1 MNNYSYSE
9 IQNMQKRAM
18 ERVREMQKNSDAVL
32 ETARQD
38 LSEKSVEHKRANP
51 HTEPSIKPKITN
63 LPPNFPDFKQYFNM
77 QSESDEVPASQSE
90 KENTHLRQEGHPQH
104 FPGNIMDLISSE
116 PDRALLLGLLL
127 LLKSEGSDESLMMAL
142 MYIMA

>member
-9 IQNMQKRAM
+9 IQNMQKKAM
-18 ERVREMQKNSDAVL
+18 ERVREMQKNSEAVL

-38 LSEKSVEHKRANP
+38 LDTKPLEHKNERQKNDAP
-51 HTEPSIKPKITN
+51 IKPKITN
-63 LPPNFPDFKQYFNM
+63 LPPNFPDFKEYFNM
-77 QSESDEVPASQSE
+77 QSEPEATPPPPEKKNPQPQS
-90 KENTHLRQEGHPQH
+90 QH
-104 FPGNIMDLISSE
+104 FSGNIIDLISSD

-127 LLKSEGSDESLMMAL
+127 LLKSEGADETLMLAL

>member
-1 MNNYSYSE
+1 MSNYSYSE

-18 ERVREMQKNSDAVL
+18 ERVREMQKNSESVL

-38 LSEKSVEHKRANP
+38 LGER
-51 HTEPSIKPKITN
+51 TIEPKNEMPRTDAKIMPKITN
-63 LPPNFPDFKQYFNM
+63 LPPNFPDFKDYFHM
-77 QSESDEVPASQSE
+77 QTEETPPAPQKEE
-90 KENTHLRQEGHPQH
+90 KTRQPEPQN
-104 FPGNIMDLISSE
+104 NIFDLISTE

-127 LLKSEGSDESLMMAL
+127 LLKSEGADEVLMMAL

>member
-9 IQNMQKRAM
+9 IQNMQKKAM
-18 ERVREMQKNSDAVL
+18 ERVREMQKNSEAVL

-38 LSEKSVEHKRANP
+38 LSEKSVEPKKETP
-51 HTEPSIKPKITN
+51 PKEPQIKPKITN
-63 LPPNFPDFKQYFNM
+63 LPPNFPDFKDYFNM
-77 QSESDEVPASQSE
+77 QSEPEVTLPE
-90 KENTHLRQEGHPQH
+90 KEKPQT
-104 FPGNIMDLISSE
+104 PPQPQYSQGNIMDLISSE

-127 LLKSEGSDESLMMAL
+127 LLKSEGADETLMMAL

>member
-9 IQNMQKRAM
+9 IQNMQKKAM
-18 ERVREMQKNSDAVL
+18 ERVREMQKKSETVL

-38 LSEKSVEHKRANP
+38 LNEKTVEPKRENP
-51 HTEPSIKPKITN
+51 RTEPQIKPKITN
-63 LPPNFPDFKQYFNM
+63 LPPNFPDFKEYFRM
-77 QSESDEVPASQSE
+77 QSESEAPPPLPE
-90 KENTHLRQEGHPQH
+90 KEKMQSQPQQN
-104 FPGNIMDLISSE
+104 FPGNIVDLISAD

-127 LLKSEGSDESLMMAL
+127 LLKSEGADETLMMAL

>member
-1 MNNYSYSE
+1 MSNYSYSE

-18 ERVREMQKNSDAVL
+18 ERVREMQKNSESVL

-38 LSEKSVEHKRANP
+38 LGEKPIEPKREIPRTDAK
-51 HTEPSIKPKITN
+51 IMPKITN
-63 LPPNFPDFKQYFNM
+63 LPPNFPDFKEYFNA
-77 QSESDEVPASQSE
+77 QTEENLPAPPKTE
-90 KENTHLRQEGHPQH
+90 ETRQPEHQNNV
-104 FPGNIMDLISSE
+104 FDLISSE

-127 LLKSEGSDESLMMAL
+127 LLKSEGADETLMMAL

>member
-9 IQNMQKRAM
+9 IQNMQKKAM
-18 ERVREMQKNSDAVL
+18 ERVREMQKNSEAVL

-38 LSEKSVEHKRANP
+38 LSTPKQTDKSSDNQIR
-51 HTEPSIKPKITN
+51 PKITN
-63 LPPNFPDFKQYFNM
+63 LPPNFPDFKEYFNM
-77 QSESDEVPASQSE
+77 QKEPENPPTPE
-90 KENTHLRQEGHPQH
+90 KEKAPPSSVIQPQH

-116 PDRALLLGLLL
+116 PDRALLLGLFL
-127 LLKSEGSDESLMMAL
+127 LLKSEGADESLMMAL

>member
-9 IQNMQKRAM
+9 IQSMQKRAM
-18 ERVREMQKNSDAVL
+18 ERVREMQKNSESVL

-38 LSEKSVEHKRANP
+38 LSEKPIEPKREKA
-51 HTEPSIKPKITN
+51 HTDAPIKPKITN
-63 LPPNFPDFKQYFNM
+63 MPPNFPDFKEYFNM
-77 QSESDEVPASQSE
+77 QREAEEVKPEPKKEKVQTQS
-90 KENTHLRQEGHPQH
+90 NPQH
-104 FPGNIMDLISSE
+104 FQGNIMDIVFTE

-127 LLKSEGSDESLMMAL
+127 LLKSEGTDEALMMAL

>member
-9 IQNMQKRAM
+9 IQNMQKKAM

-38 LSEKSVEHKRANP
+38 LSENKAEQKKENP
-51 HTEPSIKPKITN
+51 RTEPTIKPKITN
-63 LPPNFPDFKQYFNM
+63 LPPNFPDFKDYFNM
-77 QSESDEVPASQSE
+77 QTEPEVVAPPPPPEKEKSQS
-90 KENTHLRQEGHPQH
+90 QPQIQH
-104 FPGNIMDLISSE
+104 FPGNIMDLILSE

-127 LLKSEGSDESLMMAL
+127 LLKSEGADEALMMAL

>member
-9 IQNMQKRAM
+9 IQSMQKRAM
-18 ERVREMQKNSDAVL
+18 ERVREMQKNSDSVL

-38 LSEKSVEHKRANP
+38 LSTPKQIEKTNDNQIR
-51 HTEPSIKPKITN
+51 PKITN
-63 LPPNFPDFKQYFNM
+63 LPPNFPDFKEYFNM
-77 QSESDEVPASQSE
+77 QSTPEEPFELPKNPKEQVP
-90 KENTHLRQEGHPQH
+90 KPH

-127 LLKSEGSDESLMMAL
+127 LLKSEGADESLMMAL

>member
-18 ERVREMQKNSDAVL
+18 ERVREMQKNSDSIL

-38 LSEKSVEHKRANP
+38 LGTPKTIEKTNDNQIR
-51 HTEPSIKPKITN
+51 PKITN
-63 LPPNFPDFKQYFNM
+63 LPPNFPDFKEYFNV
-77 QSESDEVPASQSE
+77 QSIPEETSESLE
-90 KENTHLRQEGHPQH
+90 KPKERVSKSH
-104 FPGNIMDLISSE
+104 FPGNIIDLISSE
-116 PDRALLLGLLL
+116 PDRALLIGLLL
-127 LLKSEGSDESLMMAL
+127 LLKSEGADETLMMAL

>member
-1 MNNYSYSE
+1 MSNYSYSE

-18 ERVREMQKNSDAVL
+18 ERVREMQKNSESVL

-38 LSEKSVEHKRANP
+38 LGERPVEPKKETPRTDAP
-51 HTEPSIKPKITN
+51 IKPKITN
-63 LPPNFPDFKQYFNM
+63 LPPNFPDFKDYFNM
-77 QSESDEVPASQSE
+77 QTEQASPEPKKEEKQRPAEQQSSI
-90 KENTHLRQEGHPQH
+90 
-104 FPGNIMDLISSE
+104 FDLISSE

-127 LLKSEGSDESLMMAL
+127 LLKSEGADETLMMAL

>member
-9 IQNMQKRAM
+9 IQNMQKKAM
-18 ERVREMQKNSDAVL
+18 ERVREMQKNSEAVL

-38 LSEKSVEHKRANP
+38 LSEKSVEPKKETP
-51 HTEPSIKPKITN
+51 PKEPQIKPKITN
-63 LPPNFPDFKQYFNM
+63 LPPNFPDFKEYFNM
-77 QSESDEVPASQSE
+77 QSEPEVTLPE
-90 KENTHLRQEGHPQH
+90 KEKPQTS
-104 FPGNIMDLISSE
+104 PQPQYSQGNIMDLISSE

-127 LLKSEGSDESLMMAL
+127 LLKSEGADETLMMAL

>member
-9 IQNMQKRAM
+9 IQNMQKKAM
-18 ERVREMQKNSDAVL
+18 ERVREMQKNSEAVL

-38 LSEKSVEHKRANP
+38 LSEKSVEPKKENP
-51 HTEPSIKPKITN
+51 PKEPQIKPKITN
-63 LPPNFPDFKQYFNM
+63 LPPNFPDFKEYFNM
-77 QSESDEVPASQSE
+77 QSEPEVTAPE
-90 KENTHLRQEGHPQH
+90 KEKPQIS
-104 FPGNIMDLISSE
+104 PQPQYSQGNIMDLISSE

-127 LLKSEGSDESLMMAL
+127 LLKSEGADETLMMAL

>member
-1 MNNYSYSE
+1 MSNYSYSD

-18 ERVREMQKNSDAVL
+18 ERVREMQKNSDEVL

-38 LSEKSVEHKRANP
+38 LSEKTVEQKREQPRMDAP
-51 HTEPSIKPKITN
+51 IKPKITN
-63 LPPNFPDFKQYFNM
+63 LPPNFPDFKDYFNM
-77 QSESDEVPASQSE
+77 QREDIPPAPKKEE
-90 KENTHLRQEGHPQH
+90 KPHQVEPQNSI
-104 FPGNIMDLISSE
+104 FDLISSE

-127 LLKSEGSDESLMMAL
+127 LLKSEGADEALMMTL

>member
-9 IQNMQKRAM
+9 IQSMQKKAM

-38 LSEKSVEHKRANP
+38 LSEKTIEPKRESP
-51 HTEPSIKPKITN
+51 RTEPKVIPKITN
-63 LPPNFPDFKQYFNM
+63 LPPNFPDFKEYFNM
-77 QSESDEVPASQSE
+77 QSEPEASPQPQKQENLQTQS
-90 KENTHLRQEGHPQH
+90 QH
-104 FPGNIMDLISSE
+104 FQGNIMDLISSE

-127 LLKSEGSDESLMMAL
+127 LLKSEGADEVLIMAL

>member
-18 ERVREMQKNSDAVL
+18 ERVREMQKNSDSIL

-38 LSEKSVEHKRANP
+38 LGEPKNTEKIND
-51 HTEPSIKPKITN
+51 TQIKPKITN
-63 LPPNFPDFKQYFNM
+63 MPPNFPDFKEYFNK
-77 QSESDEVPASQSE
+77 QSVPEISE
-90 KENTHLRQEGHPQH
+90 KTKEKVQQQNS
-104 FPGNIMDLISSE
+104 PGNLFDLISSE
-116 PDRALLLGLLL
+116 PDRALLIGLLL
-127 LLKSEGSDESLMMAL
+127 LLKSEGADEALMMAL

>member
-18 ERVREMQKNSDAVL
+18 ERVREMQKNSDEVL

-38 LSEKSVEHKRANP
+38 LNGDKVEQKRES
-51 HTEPSIKPKITN
+51 TRSEPSIKPKITN
-63 LPPNFPDFKQYFNM
+63 LPPNFPDFKEYFNM
-77 QSESDEVPASQSE
+77 QKAPETPPISKKEEPSQSVVQSQ
-90 KENTHLRQEGHPQH
+90 N
-104 FPGNIMDLISSE
+104 FPGNILELISSE
-116 PDRALLLGLLL
+116 PDRTLLLGLLL
-127 LLKSEGSDESLMMAL
+127 LLKSEGADETLIMAL

>member
-1 MNNYSYSE
+1 MSNYSYSE

-18 ERVREMQKNSDAVL
+18 ERVREMQKNSESVL

-38 LSEKSVEHKRANP
+38 LGEKTVEKKKENRGTDAP
-51 HTEPSIKPKITN
+51 IKPKITN
-63 LPPNFPDFKQYFNM
+63 LPPNFPDFKDYFNM
-77 QSESDEVPASQSE
+77 QTEPAAPSPQREEKPRQAETQS
-90 KENTHLRQEGHPQH
+90 
-104 FPGNIMDLISSE
+104 NIFDLISSE

-127 LLKSEGSDESLMMAL
+127 LLKSEGADEALMMAL

>member
-9 IQNMQKRAM
+9 IQNMQKKAM
-18 ERVREMQKNSDAVL
+18 ERVREMQKNSEAVL

-38 LSEKSVEHKRANP
+38 LSEKTVEPKKENP
-51 HTEPSIKPKITN
+51 PKEPQIKPKITN
-63 LPPNFPDFKQYFNM
+63 LPPNFPDFKDYFNM
-77 QSESDEVPASQSE
+77 QSEPEVTAPE
-90 KENTHLRQEGHPQH
+90 KEKPQIS
-104 FPGNIMDLISSE
+104 PQPQYSQGNIMDLISSE

-127 LLKSEGSDESLMMAL
+127 LLKSEGADETLMMAL

>member
-9 IQNMQKRAM
+9 IQNMQKKAM
-18 ERVREMQKNSDAVL
+18 ERVREMQKNSEAVL

-38 LSEKSVEHKRANP
+38 LSEKTVEPKKENP
-51 HTEPSIKPKITN
+51 PKEPQIKPKITN
-63 LPPNFPDFKQYFNM
+63 LPPNFPDFKDYFNM
-77 QSESDEVPASQSE
+77 QSEPEVTPPPE
-90 KENTHLRQEGHPQH
+90 KEKPQT
-104 FPGNIMDLISSE
+104 PPQPQYSQGNIMDLISSE

-127 LLKSEGSDESLMMAL
+127 LLKSEGADETLMMAL

>member
-9 IQNMQKRAM
+9 IQNMQKKAM

-38 LSEKSVEHKRANP
+38 LSEKTVEPKRGSP
-51 HTEPSIKPKITN
+51 RTEPTIKPKFTN
-63 LPPNFPDFKQYFNM
+63 LPPNFPDFKEYFKI
-77 QSESDEVPASQSE
+77 QSEPEVSPQPQKQEKAQTQS
-90 KENTHLRQEGHPQH
+90 QH
-104 FPGNIMDLISSE
+104 FQGNIMDLISSE

-127 LLKSEGSDESLMMAL
+127 LLKSEGADEALMMAL

>member
-1 MNNYSYSE
+1 MSNYSYSE

-18 ERVREMQKNSDAVL
+18 ERVREMQKNSESVL

-38 LSEKSVEHKRANP
+38 LGEKTIEKKKENRGTDAP
-51 HTEPSIKPKITN
+51 IKPKITN
-63 LPPNFPDFKQYFNM
+63 LPPNFPDFKDYFNM
-77 QSESDEVPASQSE
+77 QTERPPESPK
-90 KENTHLRQEGHPQH
+90 KEENHHQTEPQN
-104 FPGNIMDLISSE
+104 NIFDLISSE

-127 LLKSEGSDESLMMAL
+127 LLKSEGADEALMMAL

>member
-1 MNNYSYSE
+1 MSNYSYSE

-18 ERVREMQKNSDAVL
+18 ERVREMQKNSESVL

-38 LSEKSVEHKRANP
+38 LGEKPIEPKREKPRTDAQ
-51 HTEPSIKPKITN
+51 IKPKITN
-63 LPPNFPDFKQYFNM
+63 LPPNFPDFKEYFDM
-77 QSESDEVPASQSE
+77 QTEQAPSAPQREEKPRQPEPQSSI
-90 KENTHLRQEGHPQH
+90 
-104 FPGNIMDLISSE
+104 FDLISSE

-127 LLKSEGSDESLMMAL
+127 LLKSEGADEALMMAL

>member
-38 LSEKSVEHKRANP
+38 LSNAPKQTDHSGENQ
-51 HTEPSIKPKITN
+51 IKPKITN
-63 LPPNFPDFKQYFNM
+63 LPPNFPDFKEYFNIQREPEAPPM
-77 QSESDEVPASQSE
+77 PQKEKAPSQ
-90 KENTHLRQEGHPQH
+90 TVARPQH
-104 FPGNIMDLISSE
+104 FPGNILDLISSE

-127 LLKSEGSDESLMMAL
+127 LLKSEGADESLMMAL
-142 MYIMA
+142 MYILA

>member
-1 MNNYSYSE
+1 MSNYSYTE

-18 ERVREMQKNSDAVL
+18 ERVREMQKNSESVL

-38 LSEKSVEHKRANP
+38 LGERPVEPKKESPRTDAP
-51 HTEPSIKPKITN
+51 IKPKITN
-63 LPPNFPDFKQYFNM
+63 MPPNFPDFKDYFNM
-77 QSESDEVPASQSE
+77 QTESTSAPHK
-90 KENTHLRQEGHPQH
+90 KEENEPQNE
-104 FPGNIMDLISSE
+104 PQNNIFDLILSE

-127 LLKSEGSDESLMMAL
+127 LLKSEGADETLMMAL